1 MTRTGRSG
9 LAPAPSPPAAPP
21 RRGLKAALLPLALAA
36 LGLLGGCAP
45 AGEDLDAWTQQQR
58 LALKP
63 SLPPLAE
70 PLRFEPL
77 AYAAA
82 RQDDPFDP
90 RRVAPPEAA
99 KPAPQA
105 PGGARAGS
113 PLLTRPLE
121 DMRMVGTLRGSAGVR
136 ALVRIDGQVHA
147 VAPGDMLGPNRGR
160 IVRIDEQRI
169 ELRETVRTA
178 AGQWAER
185 PATLQMQGDTP

>member
-1 MTRTGRSG
+1 MTGTGRGS
-9 LAPAPSPPAAPP
+9 LAPAPTARAAPP
-21 RRGLKAALLPLALAA
+21 RRGLRAALLPLAWAA

-70 PLRFEPL
+70 PPRFEPL
-77 AYAAA
+77 AYTGA

-99 KPAPQA
+99 KPTPPAG
-105 PGGARAGS
+105 GGARAGGA
-113 PLLTRPLE
+113 LLTRPLE
-121 DMRMVGTLRGSAGVR
+121 DMRMVGTLRGGAGAR
-136 ALVRIDGQVHA
+136 ALVRVDGQVHA
-147 VAPGDMLGPNRGR
+147 VAPGDVLGPNRGR

-169 ELRETVRTA
+169 ELRETVLTA
-178 AGQWAER
+178 NGQWTER

>member
-1 MTRTGRSG
+1 MTCTGRGS
-9 LAPAPSPPAAPP
+9 LAPAPTARAAPP
-21 RRGLKAALLPLALAA
+21 RRGLKAALLPLAWAA

-63 SLPPLAE
+63 LLPPLAE
-70 PLRFEPL
+70 PPRFEPL
-77 AYAAA
+77 AYTAA

-99 KPAPQA
+99 KPAPPA
-105 PGGARAGS
+105 GGGARAGS
-113 PLLTRPLE
+113 SPLTRPLE
-121 DMRMVGTLRGSAGVR
+121 DMRMVGTLRGGAGVR
-136 ALVRIDGQVHA
+136 ALVRVDGQVHA
-147 VAPGDMLGPNRGR
+147 VAPGDVLGPNRAR

-178 AGQWAER
+178 TGQWAER
-185 PATLQMQGDTP
+185 PAALQMQGDTP

>member
-1 MTRTGRSG
+1 ML
-9 LAPAPSPPAAPP
+9 LAAA
-21 RRGLKAALLPLALAA
+21 AAAGAAWIALAGW
-36 LGLLGGCAP
+36 LRQWRGVNETISSLLLGYIAISLFKHIVEGPLRDP
-45 AGEDLDAWTQQQR
+45 ASLN
-58 LALKP
+58 KP
-63 SLPPLAE
+63 STLPLAE

>member
-1 MTRTGRSG
+1 MNRTGRSD
-9 LAPAPSPPAAPP
+9 LPRESAAAT
-21 RRGLKAALLPLALAA
+21 RRGLGAALLPLALAA

-63 SLPPLAE
+63 SLPPLVE
-70 PLRFEPL
+70 PPRFEPL

-82 RQDDPFDP
+82 RQEDPFNP

-99 KPAPQA
+99 KPAP
-105 PGGARAGS
+105 PTSGGARAGS
-113 PLLTRPLE
+113 PPLTRPLE
-121 DMRMVGTLRGSAGVR
+121 DMRMVGTLRGGAGVR
-136 ALVRIDGQVHA
+136 ALVRVDGQVHA
-147 VAPGDMLGPNRGR
+147 VAPGDTLGPNGGR

-178 AGQWAER
+178 TGQWTER
-185 PATLQMQGDTP
+185 TATLQMQGDTP

>member
-1 MTRTGRSG
+1 MSRSG
-9 LAPAPSPPAAPP
+9 RGCLPTAAGAPAAPP
-21 RRGLKAALLPLALAA
+21 RRRRRAALLPLAWAA

-63 SLPPLAE
+63 ALPPLAE
-70 PLRFEPL
+70 PPRFEPL

-99 KPAPQA
+99 KPAPPA

-147 VAPGDMLGPNRGR
+147 VAPGDVLGPHRGR
-160 IVRIDEQRI
+160 IVRIEEQRI

-178 AGQWAER
+178 AGAWVER